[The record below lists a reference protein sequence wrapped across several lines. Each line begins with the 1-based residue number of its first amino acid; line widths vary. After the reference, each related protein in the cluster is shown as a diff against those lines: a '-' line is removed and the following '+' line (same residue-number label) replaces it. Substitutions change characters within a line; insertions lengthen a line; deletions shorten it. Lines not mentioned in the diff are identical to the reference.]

1 MPQMTQVMR
10 RHFCEMLEDFT
21 QNMMANIHA
30 TANSSQKY
38 HTNVI
43 FHPFSR
49 YFLGDDLIAYELLRL
64 NLASSL
70 HKLQRK

>member
-1 MPQMTQVMR
+1 MPQMTWVMR
-10 RHFCEMLEDFT
+10 SHFCEMLEDFI
-21 QNMMANIHA
+21 QNVMANIHA

-38 HTNVI
+38 HAIVI
-43 FHPFSR
+43 SHPFSR

>member
-1 MPQMTQVMR
+1 MR

-21 QNMMANIHA
+21 QNVMANIHA